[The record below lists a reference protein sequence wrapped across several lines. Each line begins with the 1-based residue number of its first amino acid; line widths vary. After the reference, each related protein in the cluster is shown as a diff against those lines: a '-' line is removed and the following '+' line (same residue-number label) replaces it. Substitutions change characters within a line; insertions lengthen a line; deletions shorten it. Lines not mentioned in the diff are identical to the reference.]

1 MIVYNLY
8 EKISVQ
14 TWNGYLLININF
26 KEVFYLNYK
35 FAKRN
40 DYVKASE
47 IREILKVTENP
58 EIISFAGGLPAS
70 ELFPIEELK
79 KVCFE
84 VLDKDGEASLQ
95 YSTTEGYLPLRK
107 SICKRMATLGIN
119 STEDNILITTGSQ
132 QALDLSGK
140 VFIDEGDT
148 IICESPTY
156 LAAINA
162 FKAYMPK
169 FKEVSMD
176 SDGMIMEDLE
186 SVLRGNPNAK
196 FIYTIPDFQNPTG
209 RTMSLDRRKK
219 LIELAN
225 KYNVVIIEDN
235 PYGEVRFAGEKIP
248 PVKHFDTEGRVVY
261 ISTFSK
267 IFAPGLRIGWICADT
282 SFLEH
287 YVPFKQNVDLHTNI
301 FSQIMTY
308 KYMEMYDIE
317 EHIDKIRDVYKH
329 RRELMIQCIKNYFP
343 KNIEYTLPDGGL
355 FIWVELPSNVD
366 STEVF
371 TKSIANN
378 VAFVPGNPFF
388 PNGGFKNTFRLNY
401 SNMPDDRIIE
411 GIKRLGKVLYEFC

>member
-1 MIVYNLY
+1 MNH
-8 EKISVQ
+8 
-14 TWNGYLLININF
+14 
-26 KEVFYLNYK
+26 K

-58 EIISFAGGLPAS
+58 EIISFAGGLPAA

-95 YSTTEGYLPLRK
+95 YSTTEGYVPLRK
-107 SICKRMATLGIN
+107 SICKRMEALGIN
-119 STEDNILITTGSQ
+119 STVENVIITTGSQ

-162 FKAYMPK
+162 FKAYMPR
-169 FKEVSMD
+169 FKEVAMD
-176 SDGMIMEDLE
+176 KDGMIMEDLE

-225 KYNVVIIEDN
+225 KYDVIIIEDN

-248 PVKHFDTEGRVVY
+248 PVKHFDTEGRVIY

-267 IFAPGLRIGWICADT
+267 IFAPGIRIGWICADAE
-282 SFLEH
+282 FLER
-287 YVPFKQNVDLHTNI
+287 YVPFKQNIDLHTNI

-317 EHIDKIRDVYKH
+317 DHISKIREVYKH
-329 RRELMIQCIKNYFP
+329 RRELMIQCIKKYFP

-366 STEVF
+366 SAEVF

-378 VAFVPGNPFF
+378 VAFVPGAPFF

-401 SNMPDDRIIE
+401 SNMPDERIIE
-411 GIKRLGKVLYEFC
+411 GIKRLGKVLQEFC